1 MKLSKLLSQL
11 SGLAIVLVLV
21 GVIDLGLIS
30 RDNANPI
37 AVILLSI
44 LAVILMYVL
53 LVDTT
58 TN

>member
-11 SGLAIVLVLV
+11 SGLAMVLVLV

-30 RDNANPI
+30 RDNVNPI

-44 LAVILMYVL
+44 PAVILMYGFAGGY
-53 LVDTT
+53 DD
-58 TN
+58 

>member
-37 AVILLSI
+37 DVILLSI
-44 LAVILMYVL
+44 PAVILIVL

>member
-11 SGLAIVLVLV
+11 SGLAIVFVLV

-44 LAVILMYVL
+44 PAVILIVL

>member
-44 LAVILMYVL
+44 PAVILMYVL

>member
-11 SGLAIVLVLV
+11 SGLAILLVLV

-44 LAVILMYVL
+44 PAVILIVL